1 MNKGAFLDKSG
12 STFVLLNYERRCACM
27 ENGFRGYHPFVIFF
41 YYVCVGVLAMY
52 FNHPVFLAVACLLL
66 VGVNLTHDNGK
77 ALRKWIPM
85 FVGMSAVIILV
96 NPFLNS
102 RGTTIFFYFR
112 GKQVTLEATLY
123 GVVMSMSLVLIL
135 LMFISFNL
143 ILNGNKFLFVF
154 SKFLP
159 RTAFLTM
166 LAIRFVPLLKGRLD
180 EINDVQR
187 IRGMTMAAGTVR
199 ERAKNGMV
207 MMQILLTWSLE
218 EAIETADSM
227 KARGYGIGKRS
238 PYVPYRMTK
247 CDKGWLMTLVT
258 LFTLCIVGGSLG
270 YGKIIIYPELG
281 TLNFYVIDWILL
293 VCMVIIL
300 SFPLLVEG
308 REQVR
313 WKFSR

>member
-1 MNKGAFLDKSG
+1 M
-12 STFVLLNYERRCACM
+12 
-27 ENGFRGYHPFVIFF
+27 
-41 YYVCVGVLAMY
+41 YV
-52 FNHPVFLAVACLLL
+52 NHPLFLLVACLLL

-85 FVGMSAVIILV
+85 LVGMSALIILI
-96 NPFLNS
+96 NPFINS

-123 GVVMSMSLVLIL
+123 GVVMSLSLVIIL

-159 RTAFLTM
+159 KTAFLTM
-166 LAIRFVPLLKGRLD
+166 LAIRFVPLLKRRLD

-187 IRGMTMAAGTVR
+187 IRGMTIASGTIR
-199 ERAKNGMV
+199 ERAKSGMT

-238 PYVPYRMTK
+238 PYVPYRMSK
-247 CDKGWLMTLVT
+247 RDKGWLITLVA
-258 LFTLCIVGGSLG
+258 LFAVCLVGGSLG
-270 YGKIIIYPELG
+270 YGKVIIYPELG
-281 TLNFYVIDWILL
+281 TLSFYLFDWIMLI
-293 VCMVIIL
+293 CMMIIL
-300 SFPLLVEG
+300 AFPILVEG

-313 WKFSR
+313 WKYSR